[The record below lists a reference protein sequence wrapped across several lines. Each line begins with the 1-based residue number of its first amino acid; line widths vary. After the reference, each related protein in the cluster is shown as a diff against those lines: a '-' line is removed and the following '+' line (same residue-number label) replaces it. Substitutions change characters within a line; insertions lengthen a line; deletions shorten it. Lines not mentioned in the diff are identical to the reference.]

1 MKNKKQKKSLASR
14 IGVILLAITAG
25 LTRACSARSG
35 GIVSI
40 YLTDA
45 ANVSSF
51 TLNAGTGEYSAVT
64 MVGTSV
70 FYKFDFKQDTGE
82 WKDSGKM
89 TNGAFSVEH
98 MLESYWEDHTPTIR
112 QRAQDI
118 ADSSTCGLI
127 AIVVDANARKIV
139 MGYNEKFLKERP
151 LKLDTQEV
159 ASGKAFTDTNG
170 STPILKS
177 TDNEYSRFF
186 TGTIPV

>member
-1 MKNKKQKKSLASR
+1 MKKTKKKSF
-14 IGVILLAITAG
+14 IGAVAGIFLAITAG

-45 ANVSSF
+45 ANVTSF

-64 MVGTSV
+64 MVGATV

-98 MLESYWEDHTPTIR
+98 MLESYWEDHDATIR
-112 QRAQDI
+112 KRAQDI
-118 ADSSTCGLI
+118 ADSSTCGII
-127 AIVVDANARKIV
+127 AIVVDANARKVV
-139 MGYNEKFLKERP
+139 MGYNEKFGKERP